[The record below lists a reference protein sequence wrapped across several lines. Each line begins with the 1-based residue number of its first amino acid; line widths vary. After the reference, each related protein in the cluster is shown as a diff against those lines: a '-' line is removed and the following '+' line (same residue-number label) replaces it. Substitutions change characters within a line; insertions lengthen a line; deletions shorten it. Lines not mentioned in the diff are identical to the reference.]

1 MMSFLKARIKKVI
14 KNIDWYL
21 KWIASIILILGIC
34 FRSTQ
39 QFPALDL
46 MLSFAGCFLWT
57 IVSLMWKDRA
67 MIVLNVVATFVLAM
81 GVVKLIG
88 ETV

>member
-1 MMSFLKARIKKVI
+1 MMSFLKTKIKKLI

-39 QFPALDL
+39 QFPELDL

>member
-1 MMSFLKARIKKVI
+1 MKTYLIKKFKKI
-14 KNIDWYL
+14 ISKIDWYI
-21 KWIASIILILGIC
+21 KWIASIILIIGIC

-39 QFPALDL
+39 QFPELDL
-46 MLSFAGCFLWT
+46 ILSFSGCLLWT

-81 GVVKLIG
+81 GLVNLIG
-88 ETV
+88 EN

>member
-1 MMSFLKARIKKVI
+1 MKTYLIKKFKKI
-14 KNIDWYL
+14 INKIDWYI
-21 KWIASIILILGIC
+21 KWIASIILIIGIC

-39 QFPALDL
+39 QFPELDL
-46 MLSFAGCFLWT
+46 ILSFSGCLLWT

-81 GVVKLIG
+81 GLVNLIG
-88 ETV
+88 EN

>member
-1 MMSFLKARIKKVI
+1 
-14 KNIDWYL
+14 
-21 KWIASIILILGIC
+21 
-34 FRSTQ
+34 
-39 QFPALDL
+39 

-88 ETV
+88 EAV